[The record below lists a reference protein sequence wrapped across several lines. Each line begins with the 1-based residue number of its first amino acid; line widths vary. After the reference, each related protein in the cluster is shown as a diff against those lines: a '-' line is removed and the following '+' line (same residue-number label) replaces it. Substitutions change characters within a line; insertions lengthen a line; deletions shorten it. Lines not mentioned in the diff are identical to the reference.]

1 MLREFAINVY
11 LIVFRL
17 LFNFFNMFANHNKTT
32 FITSFN
38 GNVEDTIIELKNKMA
53 DDHQIIILKNS
64 NCKLNFGEERH
75 YHILNFEKAKH
86 FIQSIYHLA
95 TSRYIIADNYYGF
108 LAVTN
113 FKKDVKCVQL
123 WHAAGA
129 IKQFGL
135 TDRSNEYRT
144 ERAIKRFQTVYNRFD
159 HVVVG
164 SDKMNSIF
172 KDSFGLHENRYIR
185 IGIPR
190 TDFVY
195 DEIRKSK
202 AIDRLQS
209 DFTKSNSKKVIM
221 YAPTYRD
228 GEFNSVNLQID
239 LEQIYEHFKHD
250 YVLFLRLH
258 PAVNSKF
265 RNKYPDFIYNV
276 SNYFSINHLLL
287 GTDILI
293 TDYSSIPFEFSL
305 LNKPMIF
312 YAYDLDEYI
321 IKRGLWKDYT
331 NQVPGPV
338 VTTTDELIQVIKK
351 QDFHLEKV
359 KSFANEWN
367 KYSKGNSC
375 ENLIKSLYDVG
386 AIEHTEKAREN
397 V

>member
-1 MLREFAINVY
+1 
-11 LIVFRL
+11 
-17 LFNFFNMFANHNKTT
+17 MFANHNKTT

-38 GNVEDTIIELKNKMA
+38 GNVEDTIIELENKMA
-53 DDHQIIILKNS
+53 DDHQIIILKSS

-108 LAVTN
+108 LTVTN
-113 FKKDVKCVQL
+113 FKKDVKCIQL

-135 TDRSNEYRT
+135 TDHSNEHRT

-164 SDKMNSIF
+164 SDKMISIF
-172 KDSFGLHENRYIR
+172 KDSFGLPENRYIR
-185 IGIPR
+185 TGIPR
-190 TDFVY
+190 TDFFY

-209 DFTKSNSKKVIM
+209 DFPKINGKKVIM

-239 LEQIYEHFKHD
+239 LEQMYEHFKHD

-258 PAVNSKF
+258 PTVNSKF

-312 YAYDLDEYI
+312 YAYDLDEYT

-338 VTTTDELIQVIKK
+338 VTSTKELIQVIKE
-351 QDFHLEKV
+351 QDFQLEKV
-359 KSFANEWN
+359 KSFADEWN

-375 ENLIKSLYDVG
+375 ENLINSLYDVG
-386 AIEHTEKAREN
+386 ALEHTEKAREN